1 MPTLTIRD
9 CVGQCYSKL
18 DNGSYYYC
26 MRPIDHEQYPEKK
39 GTIRMLFYQV
49 MQAKTSVEDGVPIV
63 HIVYFSRLDL
73 KGYCPAS
80 LINLGA
86 SNGIH
91 QQFKNWS

>member
-1 MPTLTIRD
+1 
-9 CVGQCYSKL
+9 
-18 DNGSYYYC
+18 

-91 QQFKNWS
+91 Q